1 MDIEQLNRTQILL
14 LTLLV
19 SFVTSIATGIVTV
32 SLMGQA
38 PQGITQ
44 TVNRIVERTVE
55 TVVPMPVRNTAAAV
69 VGAVSQQPAAA
80 AVETTVV
87 VKEDDLA
94 ADSIVRVQQATVRL
108 VEKGAPESSV
118 LARGVIIDASGVV
131 AVDRSV
137 TDPNLGVEVIL
148 PDGARFSAKP
158 RPVAA
163 GEALR
168 FYDMNLVGTSTP
180 TLTAV
185 PLADIGK
192 LRLGQSVIRIG
203 GRTRDSV
210 AVGVISSL
218 PQTGGVLIESTA
230 ESVTPGS
237 LLVTIFGEL
246 VGIATGESLAQGSG
260 FYTPASAV
268 SQGLSLDRTAR

>member
-1 MDIEQLNRTQILL
+1 MDIEQLNKTQILL

-55 TVVPMPVRNTAAAV
+55 KVVSEPVRHTAAV
-69 VGAVSQQPAAA
+69 VTGSQPQSST
-80 AVETTVV
+80 ETTVV
-87 VKEDDLA
+87 VKDDDLA
-94 ADSIVRVQQATVRL
+94 ADSIVKVQAATVRL
-108 VEKGAPESSV
+108 VEKGGPESSAF
-118 LARGVIIDASGVV
+118 ARGIIVDASGVV
-131 AVDRSV
+131 VTDRAS
-137 TDPNLGVEVIL
+137 TDPNLGAEVIL
-148 PDGARFSAKP
+148 PSGVRFSVKP
-158 RPVAA
+158 RPPVA
-163 GEALR
+163 GESLR
-168 FYDMNLVGTSTP
+168 FYDINMTGTSTP
-180 TLTAV
+180 KLTAL
-185 PLADIGK
+185 PLADMSK

-210 AVGVISSL
+210 AQGVVSSL
-218 PQTGGVLIESTA
+218 PQSGQSLIESTA

-246 VGIATGESLAQGSG
+246 VGITTGESQAQGATS
-260 FYTPASAV
+260 YTPVTEVA
-268 SQGLSLDRTAR
+268 QGLAEVRSTK